1 MSKFEESNFYKALQD
16 FFINADKKTF
26 LQFLAEFYNRTE
38 GIIDKNNIQDDLIKE
53 LRELYLEFN
62 EKGIDENIVREKV
75 NYFLENSLKI
85 KDINLK
91 LEQKANKVFLT
102 PEEFGAI
109 GDGVADDSEAIT
121 LCFAKAKELNLNI
134 KFLPDKTYIIN
145 DSIIIDFSTV
155 IDCSN
160 SLIKTKSA
168 DDEKYLF
175 DIYNANDVVIKN
187 IKVCSSID
195 KTPYLDVRNH
205 TTTEALASNVY
216 AIYVRYSE
224 NVIIENVILDSI
236 TGLGGHNSKNVTI
249 KNYCGANLEMPVYFG
264 NIDKM
269 NIDGFHIN
277 FNNTGLSGYYHG
289 FYLNHNISNAKIEN
303 GEIENIYNPIISDC
317 FNFLTSAGAV
327 EGDNIKDIKVNN
339 VKCKG
344 NFKQLTRL
352 GECSTAY
359 FDNIIFNSDT
369 CENLVEHCKGVIN
382 QRCEFSNSKFTCGNI
397 GADDRGLVKEGYSY
411 EVDFSTKF
419 FNCDFYIKTSTGFNT
434 IMKPRVNVELDYCRL
449 IIDGDFKEFNCFNA
463 SANLISKY
471 IIKNCKIKIV
481 GDKKTV
487 VGVGNFSLENTTLK
501 IINTEIDGNCSGG
514 YACYNTGGIL
524 INNTFYK
531 ARNIISSDSRC
542 ITNNNFIVE
551 TIN

>member
-1 MSKFEESNFYKALQD
+1 MSKFEESKFYKSLQD

-75 NYFLENSLKI
+75 NYFLENSVKI
-85 KDINLK
+85 KDIIKK
-91 LEQKANKVFLT
+91 LDKKASKIFLT
-102 PEEFGAI
+102 PEEFGAV
-109 GDGVADDSEAIT
+109 GDGLADDSGAMT
-121 LCFAKAKELNLNI
+121 LCFAKAKELNANI
-134 KFLPDKTYIIN
+134 KFSPNKTYIIN
-145 DSIIIDFSTV
+145 DTIIIDFSTV
-155 IDCSN
+155 VDCSN

-168 DDEKYLF
+168 DEEKYLF
-175 DIYNANDVVIKN
+175 DIYHANKKKKKN

-205 TTTEALASNVY
+205 TTPQGLGSNVF
-216 AIYVRYSE
+216 AIFVRYSE

-236 TGLGGHNSKNVTI
+236 AGLGGHNSKNVTI
-249 KNYCGANLEMPVYFG
+249 KNYCGTNLEMPVYFG
-264 NIDKM
+264 NIDKL

-317 FNFLTSAGAV
+317 FNFLTSTDTI

-339 VKCKG
+339 VKCEG

-369 CENLVEHCKGVIN
+369 CVNLVEHCKGVIN
-382 QRCEFSNSKFTCGNI
+382 QRCEFSNSRFTCGNI
-397 GADDRGLVKEGYSY
+397 GADDRGLVREGYSY
-411 EVDFSTKF
+411 AVDFSTKF
-419 FNCDFYIKTSTGFNT
+419 FNCDFHIKTSTGFNT
-434 IMKPRVNVELDYCRL
+434 IMKPRVNVELEYCRL
-449 IIDGDFKEFNCFNA
+449 IIDGDFNEFSCFNA
-463 SANLISKY
+463 SPNLISKY
-471 IIKNCKIKIV
+471 VIKNCKIKIV
-481 GDKKTV
+481 GDKQTV
-487 VGVGNFSLENTTLK
+487 FATGDYSLQNNTLK
-501 IINTEIDGNCSGG
+501 VINTEIDGNFIGV
-514 YACYNTGGIL
+514 YACYNTGGVL

-551 TIN
+551 NIN

>member
-38 GIIDKNNIQDDLIKE
+38 GIIDKDNIQDDLIKE
-53 LRELYLEFN
+53 LRELYLELN

-85 KDINLK
+85 KNINLQLDK
-91 LEQKANKVFLT
+91 KAYKIFLT
-102 PEEFGAI
+102 PEEFGAV
-109 GDGVADDSEAIT
+109 GDGLADDSEAMT
-121 LCFAKAKELNLNI
+121 LCFAKAKELNVNI
-134 KFLPDKTYIIN
+134 KFSPNKTYIIN
-145 DSIIIDFSTV
+145 DTIIIDFSTV
-155 IDCSN
+155 VDCSN

-175 DIYNANDVVIKN
+175 DIYHANDVVVKN
-187 IKVCSSID
+187 IKVCSTID

-205 TTTEALASNVY
+205 TSTEALASNVF
-216 AIYVRYSE
+216 AIFVRYSE

-236 TGLGGHNSKNVTI
+236 AGLGGHNSKNVTI
-249 KNYCGANLEMPVYFG
+249 KNYCGTNLEMPVYFG
-264 NIDKM
+264 NIDKL

-289 FYLNHNISNAKIEN
+289 FYLNHNITNAKIEN

-317 FNFLTSAGAV
+317 FNFLTSTDTV

-339 VKCKG
+339 VKCEG

-369 CENLVEHCKGVIN
+369 CVNLVEHCKGVIN
-382 QRCEFSNSKFTCGNI
+382 QRCEFSNSRFTCGNI
-397 GADDRGLVKEGYSY
+397 GADDRGLVREGYSY

-434 IMKPRVNVELDYCRL
+434 IMKPRVNVELDYCRF
-449 IIDGDFKEFNCFNA
+449 IIDGDFNDFSCFIA

-471 IIKNCKIKIV
+471 VIKNCKIKIV
-481 GDKKTV
+481 GNKKTV
-487 VGVGNFSLENTTLK
+487 FATGDYSLQNNTLK
-501 IINTEIDGNCSGG
+501 VINTEIDGNFMGA
-514 YACYNTGGIL
+514 YACYNTGGVL

-542 ITNNNFIVE
+542 KTNNNFIVE